1 VHRLGCRG
9 RTAYHVVRA
18 SQESYYDVLG
28 VPRNADLK
36 QIKQAFKRK
45 ALKLHPDVNKAVSV
59 LHPMPRKLR
68 VTYPAGNEF
77 TNHECHLKSGVLLPL
92 QPDAKEKFMECK
104 RAYQAL
110 SDTQQRS
117 RYDREQV
124 LLAHSLPQSCLW
136 CSTTRGDSMISS
148 YCMTCLRGVH
158 MREQSRCFCV
168 C

>member
-1 VHRLGCRG
+1 MADVSWTLVHRLGCRR

-18 SQESYYDVLG
+18 AQENYYDVLG

-59 LHPMPRKLR
+59 LHPMPSKLQ
-68 VTYPAGNEF
+68 VGYPAGNDL
-77 TNHECHLKSGVLLPL
+77 TDHESHLKHGVLFPP

-124 LLAHSLPQSCLW
+124 LLAQSASKLLMVQYNK
-136 CSTTRGDSMISS
+136 R
-148 YCMTCLRGVH
+148 
-158 MREQSRCFCV
+158 
-168 C
+168 